1 MENLKTQVTKLNLL
15 QVEVKEELK
24 LKQLSYV
31 TEVQSR
37 LQYQKAMQKITD
49 MIQERCRDS
58 RLVERVL
65 QVADDVEMEYM
76 SAAERQ
82 GGGYYPEA
90 AAVQGSE
97 EHNLNGKSPKS
108 FLGYFFS
115 S

>member
-1 MENLKTQVTKLNLL
+1 MLVLL
-15 QVEVKEELK
+15 
-24 LKQLSYV
+24 LS
-31 TEVQSR
+31 S
-37 LQYQKAMQKITD
+37 
-49 MIQERCRDS
+49 
-58 RLVERVL
+58 VL

-108 FLGYFFS
+108 FLGYFLLSRSTSEYFWLKERFCVVS
-115 S
+115 GRFGASHELVKVVIWLNTSFKNRSFE